1 MSLVSTGI
9 KVISTCP
16 PNQNF
21 GDRMAEETEFVDQAD
36 VVNISLS
43 TSSDVAADAS
53 KNVKHPDVRMENE
66 KSMKQNVS
74 TQPQSGVIYLSRIP
88 PGVEP
93 NTLRSLLSGV
103 GRTSRIWL
111 RPIAA
116 VMSHGGALKKG
127 QVDSGGRDN
136 ASQDHAGDKYA
147 DGWIEFPRRR
157 DAKRAVALLN
167 GNPMAGAK
175 KKGRFA
181 NDLWAMRFL
190 PKFTWDDLSREV
202 FGSQRER
209 VLEVRE
215 QVADARRE
223 RAWVESRVA
232 LSGHIRKK
240 QLRRGQASKP
250 KRKFAQKVVKAS
262 SDDVDM
268 EDARAEM
275 AAAKV
280 ERELE
285 DGIAQPLDQALV
297 AKLFRRSS
305 AIDNSPSD

>member
-1 MSLVSTGI
+1 
-9 KVISTCP
+9 
-16 PNQNF
+16 
-21 GDRMAEETEFVDQAD
+21 MAKERDEQAD
-36 VVNISLS
+36 PVDNALS
-43 TSSDVAADAS
+43 SSSGAATGS
-53 KNVKHPDVRMENE
+53 SENVKDFDVRIKNE
-66 KSMKQNVS
+66 RSMKKNDS

-116 VMSHGGALKKG
+116 VMSPGGELKKG
-127 QVDSGGRDN
+127 HMDSGRQEK
-136 ASQDHAGDKYA
+136 ASQDGAGDKYA

-202 FGSQRER
+202 FGSRRER

-240 QLRRGQASKP
+240 QLRRGQVSKP
-250 KRKFAQKVVKAS
+250 KRKFSQKVVKAS
-262 SDDVDM
+262 ADDVDM

-305 AIDNSPSD
+305 AIVKTPSD